1 MKHLSKTLNEQQNEQ
16 QEEKKQSEQQLREV
30 QRQKLINNNEIPYQ
44 HHYNQSFLAYFQNF
58 LK

>member
-1 MKHLSKTLNEQQNEQ
+1 MKHLSSTLNEQQNEQ

-44 HHYNQSFLAYFQNF
+44 HHYKIEKKYSP
-58 LK
+58 